1 MRCLE
6 DSPPSSV
13 ASGLISCSHYE
24 YGLCVEAP
32 VPAHEL
38 NPATESEFGH
48 LLQAALLIGRW
59 LAQPWGERVIL
70 EKCGYHHQD
79 GPLATSDRVSETSTE
94 EKRRIPLRR
103 DLQSQGKPFRA

>member
-1 MRCLE
+1 MCGLE

-13 ASGLISCSHYE
+13 ASGLISCSHCE
-24 YGLCVEAP
+24 YGQRVEAP

-59 LAQPWGERVIL
+59 LAQPWRERVIL
-70 EKCGYHHQD
+70 EKCGYHHED
-79 GPLATSDRVSETSTE
+79 PGPWPRLTE
-94 EKRRIPLRR
+94 FLRR
-103 DLQSQGKPFRA
+103 LPRKKGEFR